1 MAPST
6 SGNLAPFIG
15 PQILGGSMTE
25 QEAVKQSA
33 DLLRRIIRS
42 VDKKIEYHLLDPTQ
56 EGRFSLR
63 LSVRGKAGV
72 VSLLSNDLR
81 SALVDDVRKNQIRQK
96 IKSVRDHMLSNY
108 VVDVTG
114 KKMARMLKQATV
126 QGDGPTFFTFRR
138 SPRRR

>member
-1 MAPST
+1 
-6 SGNLAPFIG
+6 
-15 PQILGGSMTE
+15 MTE

-81 SALVDDVRKNQIRQK
+81 SALVNDVRKNQIRQK

-126 QGDGPTFFTFRR
+126 QGDGPTFFNFRR
-138 SPRRR
+138 SQRRR